1 MFWVFGQALPAPVPV
16 LSIVV
21 GGRPKRSLG
30 CSLTSPRRPNLQPN
44 HQMLPSLQGMNPLG
58 MPGAPPPPPH
68 MAGPLSLQQQLAQQ
82 QLAAQQL
89 GAQQFMAPGQQQL
102 DFSNFYYGGGMYYQ

>member
-1 MFWVFGQALPAPVPV
+1 MHCPSPV
-16 LSIVV
+16 LSIVG
-21 GGRPKRSLG
+21 GGRLPMSLEAFSFYRS
-30 CSLTSPRRPNLQPN
+30 SKSQAVD
-44 HQMLPSLQGMNPLG
+44 QMRSVQGMNPLG

-68 MAGPLSLQQQLAQQ
+68 MAGALSPQQQLAQQQ

-102 DFSNFYYGGGMYYQ
+102 DFSNLYYGGGMYYQ